1 MNTLVLDSTAF
12 DNFKTVN
19 EDNLSIVEG
28 GINGLGFATSYL
40 GEWGFALGAIT
51 AATPVGA
58 ALYGGRLF
66 LWLVPLYI
74 MHSKNKQGN

>member
-1 MNTLVLDSTAF
+1 MNTLVLDSIAF

-40 GEWGFALGAIT
+40 GEWGFALGAMT

-58 ALYGGRLF
+58 ALYGGAALCMAGAAAYYAF
-66 LWLVPLYI
+66 EE
-74 MHSKNKQGN
+74 